1 MLRWRIELIRTKA
14 GARHIMVGRPR
25 KTGRRQPNGQLA
37 RVYVNPRDQVAMQP
51 HRILVPVKLRETPEA
66 ESEFGRL
73 LCLSHITRA
82 QYEAGKMYVELV
94 EQWRCVKGFPP
105 MTAQAIDLSSVRG
118 GQGREVPRHVV
129 QAVER
134 RYAAAF
140 ESICGQLAQK
150 AVADYA
156 VREQKI
162 DLFDGLKYLK
172 LGLSD
177 LVKHFAIDPSLQ
189 ISKSRT

>member
-25 KTGRRQPNGQLA
+25 KQGRRQPNGQLA
-37 RVYVNPRDQVAMQP
+37 RTYVNPRDQVAMQP
-51 HRILVPVKLRETPEA
+51 HRILVPKEHRASPEA

-82 QYEAGKMYVELV
+82 QYEAGKLYVELV
-94 EQWRCVKGFPP
+94 EQFRCVKGYPP
-105 MTAQAIDLSSVRG
+105 LTAQAIDLSAVRG
-118 GQGREVPRHVV
+118 GVGRDVPVHVV
-129 QAVER
+129 ESVKR
-134 RYAAAF
+134 RYEAAF
-140 ESICGQLAQK
+140 ESICSQRAQK

-156 VREQKI
+156 VRERKI

-177 LVKHFAIDPSLQ
+177 LVKHFAIDPNLQ